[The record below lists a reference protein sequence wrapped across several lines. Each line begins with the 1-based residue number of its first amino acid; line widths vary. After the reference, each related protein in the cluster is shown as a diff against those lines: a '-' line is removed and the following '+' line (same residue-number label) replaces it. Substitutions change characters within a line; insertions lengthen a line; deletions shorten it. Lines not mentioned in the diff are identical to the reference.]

1 MNGKPSSMK
10 IFYLFFIFIFTGL
23 LAIGCGGFFENRKV
37 NQIQAEF
44 FEQYCGFFPT
54 EATLI
59 GVHKYDDKLGD
70 YGPDSIQ
77 KMDSFF
83 QELSGKLADIDSL
96 KLSETNQLNYHI
108 LNSKLNAK
116 KFEFQRWKR
125 WQNQATF
132 YGDILQNI
140 VQGMELHLIDSS
152 YSHVLNMAN
161 RFQEMPNLL
170 LQARQNLKDLN
181 VADLSFAL
189 DQSTHVEDYFTFRFI
204 DKIAVSSSRKD
215 SLEQNLAPALDS
227 LQSFR
232 KLLEFKKD
240 ETLSDSVPLEGDE
253 YQDLLN
259 IQYDGQFQLDSLVKI
274 LQNEIDVQSKIMHQT
289 AISYLS
295 DKKRI
300 RRIPNETKIIEL
312 MDEEVE
318 KEALKKNEIMP
329 FSVSAIEDLKRF
341 IDEIWN
347 VSLPLD
353 YNVRLIWSNSEMSH
367 PMTLAHFETSGFFDA
382 TPHLYCMLKPVE
394 GDQDWIRQLADL
406 RKYNKSTMTATM
418 MLEANLSHFKFWSD
432 NRDKI
437 PMLAQA
443 FPNQT
448 FLRAWPYFLAFK
460 LLESGYGGYDEKLQ
474 FVVLKKYIKTLHYAL
489 KEIQYYQ
496 GDITKNQFEQHLLKT
511 GLFNREEALFAFRN
525 GLVHPGQ
532 ALHVFWGMRQ
542 FNQLEN
548 IYRDHLKRNFNFNE
562 FIEKT
567 LLKGPVSIEIIKNL
581 AVEAFASNNK

>member
-10 IFYLFFIFIFTGL
+10 IFSIFFIFIFNGL
-23 LAIGCGGFFENRKV
+23 LTIGCGGFFENRKL
-37 NQIQAEF
+37 NQIQTEF
-44 FEQYCGFFPT
+44 FEQYCEFFPA

-59 GVHKYDDKLGD
+59 GVHKYDDKLGN
-70 YGPDSIQ
+70 YGPESIP

-83 QELSGKLADIDSL
+83 QEFSGKLADIDSL
-96 KLSETNQLNYHI
+96 KLSETNKLNYQI
-108 LNSKLNAK
+108 LNSKLNEK

-140 VQGMELHLIDSS
+140 VQGMEFHLIDSS

-170 LQARQNLKDLN
+170 FQARENLKDLN
-181 VADLSFAL
+181 LADLSFAL
-189 DQSTHVEDYFTFRFI
+189 DQLTHVEDYFTFRFI

-215 SLEQNLAPALDS
+215 SLEHNLAPVLDS

-232 KLLEFKKD
+232 KFLESQKT
-240 ETLSDSVPLEGDE
+240 ETAIDSVPLEGEE
-253 YQDLLN
+253 YKDLLN
-259 IQYDGQFQLDSLVKI
+259 IQFGGQFQLDSLVKI
-274 LQNEIDVQSKIMHQT
+274 LQNEIDIQSKTMYLS
-289 AISYLS
+289 AISCLS

-300 RRIPNETKIIEL
+300 RRIPNEKKIIEL

-382 TPHLYCMLKPVE
+382 TPHLYCILKPVE
-394 GDQDWIRQLADL
+394 GDQDWIRQLANL
-406 RKYNKSTMTATM
+406 RKYNKPTMTATM

-432 NRDKI
+432 HREQI

-448 FLRAWPYFLAFK
+448 FLRTWPYFLAFK

-474 FVVLKKYIKTLHYAL
+474 FVVLKKYIKTLHNAL
-489 KEIQYYQ
+489 KEIQYYK
-496 GDITKNQFEQHLLKT
+496 GDITKSQFEQHLLKT
-511 GLFNREEALFAFRN
+511 GLFNREEAIFAFRN

-567 LLKGPVSIEIIKNL
+567 LLKGPVSIKIIKNL
-581 AVEAFASNNK
+581 AIETFASNNK